1 MRHGDSR
8 ASALWGKG
16 EGRWRRGVVCLT
28 AVAALCAPGSA
39 LAGMKS
45 SEPAV
50 VLEVAPTV
58 VVAEPTADTGSTFA
72 WLANWTW

>member
-1 MRHGDSR
+1 MRYGDSR

-16 EGRWRRGVVCLT
+16 EGRWRRGIVCLT

-39 LAGMKS
+39 LAGAKAQD
-45 SEPAV
+45 PAV
-50 VLEVAPTV
+50 VLQVAQTVEVA
-58 VVAEPTADTGSTFA
+58 APTADAEPVFA

>member
-8 ASALWGKG
+8 GSALWGKG
-16 EGRWRRGVVCLT
+16 EGRWRRRMVCLT

-39 LAGMKS
+39 LAGVKANDS
-45 SEPAV
+45 AV
-50 VLEVAPTV
+50 ALQVAPTV
-58 VVAEPTADTGSTFA
+58 EVAEPTVNTVSTFG

>member
-16 EGRWRRGVVCLT
+16 EGRWRRGIVCLT
-28 AVAALCAPGSA
+28 AVAALYAPSSA
-39 LAGMKS
+39 LAGYGW
-45 SEPAV
+45 A
-50 VLEVAPTV
+50 APTATPTV
-58 VVAEPTADTGSTFA
+58 EVAEPTADPAPVFA

>member
-16 EGRWRRGVVCLT
+16 EGRWRRAIVCLT

-39 LAGMKS
+39 LAGNW
-45 SEPAV
+45 EAAPAV
-50 VLEVAPTV
+50 APAAEVAAP
-58 VVAEPTADTGSTFA
+58 ADAPAPVFA

>member
-28 AVAALCAPGSA
+28 AVAALCTPGSA
-39 LAGMKS
+39 LAAGQKADA
-45 SEPAV
+45 PAA
-50 VLEVAPTV
+50 APATEL
-58 VVAEPTADTGSTFA
+58 AGPTADPAPVFT